1 MDNTLLNYCQRMGL
15 EILLTQWDY
24 EKNGT
29 LTPDRV
35 TYGSHKKVWW
45 ICEKGHSW
53 QAIVKSRISGCGCPV
68 CGMRLL
74 VPGVNDLATIYPEL
88 VPQWHPSKN
97 GALRPTDV
105 MPGTRRKVWWQCEK
119 GHEWQAAV
127 SSRAAGRGCPVC
139 TGKVVVPGV
148 NDLASQYPEIA
159 AHWHET
165 KNAPLTPQMV
175 TPYSNRSVWW
185 RCSLGHEYRTTVS
198 SRTMRDGGCPY
209 CSGHRVLP
217 GFNDLATLEPEIA
230 AEWYEA
236 LNAPLTPE
244 MVTVGAH
251 RTVWWECSEGHVW
264 KSVIY
269 SRTGAKRCGCP
280 VCAGKVKIKQRYR
293 YENILEKV

>member
-15 EILLTQWDY
+15 EMLLTQWDY

-35 TYGSHKKVWW
+35 TYGSHAKAWW

-74 VPGVNDLATIYPEL
+74 VPGVNDLATIHPEL
-88 VPQWHPSKN
+88 VHQWHPSKN
-97 GALRPTDV
+97 GALLPTDV

-139 TGKVVVPGV
+139 TGKVVTLPANIRKLRRIGMKRKM
-148 NDLASQYPEIA
+148 L
-159 AHWHET
+159 
-165 KNAPLTPQMV
+165 PLTPQMV

-209 CSGHRVLP
+209 CSGHRVLA

-230 AEWYEA
+230 AEWYED

-251 RTVWWECSEGHVW
+251 RKVWWECSEGHVW

-269 SRTGAKRCGCP
+269 SRTGAQRCGCP
-280 VCAGKVKIKQRYR
+280 VCAGRVKIKRR
-293 YENILEKV
+293 DGYEDSLAKV